1 MVSCSIDCLPEETHK
16 KRRNPR
22 GNICRSPSLYGIMLT
37 TLGTCMESGVLWYE
51 KLRRDV
57 CYAGQPKEI
66 FDQIYPEIQ
75 ESNRRIMARI
85 SSLGFLIGLVL
96 FLSSFKEGVLVPS
109 RIVYAAIVVGSFL
122 LNAICHSRLR
132 AHPNV
137 MRVTALC
144 MVFFLL
150 MVGMYIAF
158 VPSTLGDRPAIS
170 FISLMVAIPLML
182 TDTVWVMTIVLFCA
196 SSIFLFLSHMLN
208 SSAVFL
214 ANVTNVCAFGVLSLM
229 FFSVMSNSTAQRI
242 ADHRHLEEEKEKNTK
257 IQTNMIMALS
267 SIIEENTEANNG
279 INGLRSEYLL
289 VEILKSLSRRKPYRN
304 LVTDAY
310 IENVKKAFPFREIG
324 RVRNM
329 RYGLPYQEQFS
340 KADLSRIRIKCKE
353 GGALIERTL
362 EGLQDDMI
370 ASIAK
375 NMILYSHENWDGTG
389 LEGLKGEEIPLES
402 RLVNLTET
410 FDGLTRSG
418 LSEPEAIKLIQS
430 RVGIWFDPALV
441 DAFSEVT
448 EVYRNQGRVES

>member
-1 MVSCSIDCLPEETHK
+1 MVSCSIDCLPEEKPK

-85 SSLGFLIGLVL
+85 NSLGFLIGLAL

-144 MVFFLL
+144 MVF
-150 MVGMYIAF
+150 
-158 VPSTLGDRPAIS
+158 
-170 FISLMVAIPLML
+170 
-182 TDTVWVMTIVLFCA
+182 
-196 SSIFLFLSHMLN
+196 
-208 SSAVFL
+208 
-214 ANVTNVCAFGVLSLM
+214 
-229 FFSVMSNSTAQRI
+229 
-242 ADHRHLEEEKEKNTK
+242 
-257 IQTNMIMALS
+257 S

-418 LSEPEAIKLIQS
+418 LSEPEAIKLTQS

-448 EVYRNQGRVES
+448 EVYRNQGRVDS